1 VEGYEAEGAFRGA
14 FLAVALPVAAAVE
27 RSCRLLDQ
35 SVEQLWFQFL
45 PVRGKTTYYAD
56 ALVAEGVSDEK
67 KEIVLA
73 LSSWLLSCEKLR
85 RSDYRIE
92 NRKGATASRPFFIFF
107 HNPFVF
113 QGVHQSLLYHL
124 LLSWLLKTFRRYGKF
139 AINKP
144 PIY

>member
-73 LSSWLLSCEKLR
+73 LSSWLLSVKNY
-85 RSDYRIE
+85 DGAIIE
-92 NRKGATASRPFFIFF
+92 
-107 HNPFVF
+107 
-113 QGVHQSLLYHL
+113 
-124 LLSWLLKTFRRYGKF
+124 
-139 AINKP
+139 
-144 PIY
+144 